1 MTENDPENKPILGD
15 EPVPQNDS
23 AESLHEKLRSLA
35 SEQAGAPQA
44 AKKRFPQEIFTVQE
58 QIAEKKNT
66 SKKLMIAALVVI
78 VVVAIGYPTKLAYE
92 EKVQVGKLTMDY
104 KSLQV
109 AISDMTQRDYQL
121 YKKIFPQVEE
131 LQPAKLD
138 SALKGIEEN
147 IDTSAKLTQEADDL
161 WAKENYEEALK
172 LYDQASKV
180 NPLNDKSAY
189 LTREAELT
197 KYDQEHFKQFYVV
210 KKGDTIEGIAAKAG
224 VSVERIQNA
233 NGPKYALLYQGRLI
247 KGMQLA
253 LPVDIDLVR

>member
-35 SEQAGAPQA
+35 SEQAGNPRA
-44 AKKRFPQEIFTVQE
+44 AKRSPQEIFSVQE
-58 QIAEKKNT
+58 KIAEKKNT
-66 SKKLMIAALVVI
+66 AKKLTIAALVVL
-78 VVVAIGYPTKLAYE
+78 VLVAIGYPTKLAYE
-92 EKVQVGKLTMDY
+92 EKIQVGKLTMDY

-109 AISDMTQRDYQL
+109 AIADMTQRDYQL
-121 YKKIFPQVEE
+121 YKKIFPQVED
-131 LQPAKLD
+131 LQKSKLD

-147 IDTSAKLTQEADDL
+147 IDMSAKLNQEADDL

-180 NPLNDKSAY
+180 NPLNDRSAF
-189 LTREAELT
+189 LTRQAELT
-197 KYDQEHFKQFYVV
+197 KYDQEHFKYFYVV
-210 KKGDTIEGIAAKAG
+210 KKEDTIESLAARAN

-233 NGPKYALLYQGRLI
+233 NGPKYAVLYQGRLI
-247 KGMQLA
+247 RGMQVA

>member
-35 SEQAGAPQA
+35 SEHAGAPQS
-44 AKKRFPQEIFTVQE
+44 AKKRSPQEIFTVQE
-58 QIAEKKNT
+58 KIAEKKNT
-66 SKKLMIAALVVI
+66 SKKILIAALVVF
-78 VVVAIGYPTKLAYE
+78 VAAAIGYPAKLAYD
-92 EKVQVGKLTMDY
+92 EKIEVGKLTMDY

-109 AISDMTQRDYQL
+109 VLSDMTQRDYQL
-121 YKKIFPQVEE
+121 YKKIFPHVEE

-147 IDTSAKLTQEADDL
+147 IDMSAKLNQQADDL
-161 WAKENYEEALK
+161 WAKENYDEALK
-172 LYDQASKV
+172 LYDQAAKV
-180 NPLNDKSAY
+180 NPLNDKSTY

-197 KYDQEHFKQFYVV
+197 KYDQEHFRQFYVV
-210 KKGDTIEGIAAKAG
+210 KKGDTIESIAARAN
-224 VSVERIQNA
+224 VSVERILNA
-233 NGPKYALLYQGRLI
+233 NGPKYAVLYQGRLI